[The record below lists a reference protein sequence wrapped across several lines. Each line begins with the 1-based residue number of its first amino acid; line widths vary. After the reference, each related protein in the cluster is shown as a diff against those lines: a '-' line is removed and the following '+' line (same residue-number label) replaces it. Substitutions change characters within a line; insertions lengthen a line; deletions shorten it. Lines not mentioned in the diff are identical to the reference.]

1 MIFILLPFLYLFN
14 YSLST
19 LVSINLF
26 DREDDIV
33 LVYGTVMRNLPI
45 PLRCL
50 LQSIFLV
57 GKMLIL
63 FVKQKLHEKLKSL
76 QIRVT
81 LHQGVLLHN
90 GIKSTLISPAS
101 IHYSAAMM
109 HLGQDWP

>member
-1 MIFILLPFLYLFN
+1 MIFIPLPFLYLFN

-33 LVYGTVMRNLPI
+33 LVYGTV
-45 PLRCL
+45 
-50 LQSIFLV
+50 
-57 GKMLIL
+57 
-63 FVKQKLHEKLKSL
+63 
-76 QIRVT
+76 
-81 LHQGVLLHN
+81 
-90 GIKSTLISPAS
+90 ISPAS